1 MAGARACFAD
11 GLRIR
16 FLTLISWT
24 TAVATD
30 HLNGWIFNDLHGLFG
45 PRKTFSDLQC
55 FLLFFAH
62 VRQLLDG
69 PAIGAVWQMAAKDM
83 CIQHVSRYTSLVFAA
98 ALANCLF
105 ALQAGIGLFLWHV
118 SLSFRIVT
126 LDNAWPISL
135 TYVKNHT

>member
-1 MAGARACFAD
+1 MIFTGYLGR
-11 GLRIR
+11 GRHSP
-16 FLTLISWT
+16 ISS
-24 TAVATD
+24 V
-30 HLNGWIFNDLHGLFG
+30 FY
-45 PRKTFSDLQC
+45 
-55 FLLFFAH
+55 FFWGGAH
-62 VRQLLDG
+62 VRQLFDG
-69 PAIGAVWQMAAKDM
+69 PAIGAVWQMAAQDM

-135 TYVKNHT
+135 T

>member
-1 MAGARACFAD
+1 MIFTGYLGR
-11 GLRIR
+11 GRHSP
-16 FLTLISWT
+16 ISS
-24 TAVATD
+24 V
-30 HLNGWIFNDLHGLFG
+30 FYV
-45 PRKTFSDLQC
+45 
-55 FLLFFAH
+55 FFWGAH
-62 VRQLLDG
+62 VRQLFDG
-69 PAIGAVWQMAAKDM
+69 PAIGAVWQMAAQDM

-135 TYVKNHT
+135 TYVENHT